1 MPKGAGNDEP
11 RGIIAIDKVGNR
23 IRFYDPHSLEETK
36 VIDGP
41 EPCVHELAL
50 APDKKTAFVPLYGD
64 GIYGNNKNPNNKVLV
79 VELERQEVAAL
90 IDLGGYVAPHGMVA
104 TRDGRLWVVC
114 DLSGVLLSVDPARA
128 AVVEAFD
135 CPGKGP
141 HLVVATP
148 DESKL
153 YISHKEAGLGVFN
166 LKEKS
171 FAGIIPVGNP
181 EIASGNGSGGEGMAF
196 TPDGARLVVVD
207 NDGSNLHVIDTRTD
221 REIDRVPLDRHPPTN
236 RKRSRL
242 AKPAFS
248 PDGRHLVVTSY
259 ATGSAWI
266 LDGANYRQ
274 QTEVPLAKGPMGILF
289 ESSGESVIVTSHD
302 SGLLTRIE
310 LGTGRILGSADG
322 GTGIEVLA
330 YY

>member
-1 MPKGAGNDEP
+1 MPDGTGNDEP
-11 RGIIAIDKVGNR
+11 RGIIAVDKVGNK
-23 IRFYDPHSLEETK
+23 IRFYAPDSLKETK
-36 VIDGP
+36 VVDGP

-50 APDKKTAFVPLYGD
+50 APDRKTAFVPLYGD
-64 GIYGNNKNPNNKVLV
+64 GIYGNNRNPNNKVLV
-79 VELERQEVAAL
+79 VDLERQEIAAL
-90 IDLGGYVAPHGMVA
+90 IDLGRYVAPHGMVA

-114 DLSGVLLSVDPARA
+114 DLSGALLAIDTGRA
-128 AVVEAFD
+128 AVAEAFE

-141 HLVVATP
+141 HLVAAMP

-153 YISHKEAGLGVFN
+153 YVSHKEGGLGIFN

-171 FAGIIPVGNP
+171 FTGSIPVGNP
-181 EIASGNGSGGEGMAF
+181 EIAGGNGSGGEGIAL
-196 TPDGARLVVVD
+196 TPDGLRLVVAD
-207 NDGSNLHVIDTRTD
+207 NDRSDLHVIDTRSD
-221 REIDRVPLDRHPPTN
+221 REIDRVPLNRHPPTN

-266 LDGANYRQ
+266 LDGEDYRRQ
-274 QTEVPLAKGPMGILF
+274 IEVPLAKGPMGILF
-289 ESSGESVIVTSHD
+289 EPSGETVLVSSHD
-302 SGLLTRIE
+302 SGLLTQIE
-310 LGTGRILGSADG
+310 LATGRILGSADG
-322 GTGIEVLA
+322 GAGIEVLA